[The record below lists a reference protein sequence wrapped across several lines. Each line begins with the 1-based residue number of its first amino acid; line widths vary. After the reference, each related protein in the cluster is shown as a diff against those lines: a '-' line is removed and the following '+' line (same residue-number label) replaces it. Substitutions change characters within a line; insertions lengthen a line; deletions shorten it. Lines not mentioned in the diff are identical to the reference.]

1 MLQTTSLPIN
11 WVLLNGSDSKDDIG
25 IKSYL
30 WKQLSGPNNA
40 VILKSNSSVSAYI
53 YIVMLD
59 LMQLHLTLQIANATS
74 LTLGL
79 YEFELTVADE
89 NNNTATDTTWVKIV
103 QGNHIHNL
111 Q

>member
-1 MLQTTSLPIN
+1 VLQTTSLPIN

-53 YIVMLD
+53 YRYVGPHATPFNPAD
-59 LMQLHLTLQIANATS
+59 CQCHLPDSGTL
-74 LTLGL
+74 
-79 YEFELTVADE
+79 
-89 NNNTATDTTWVKIV
+89 
-103 QGNHIHNL
+103 
-111 Q
+111 

>member
-1 MLQTTSLPIN
+1 
-11 WVLLNGSDSKDDIG
+11 
-25 IKSYL
+25 
-30 WKQLSGPNNA
+30 
-40 VILKSNSSVSAYI
+40 
-53 YIVMLD
+53 MLD
-59 LMQLHLTLQIANATS
+59 LMQPHLTLQIANATS